1 MRKKI
6 LSLIMIS
13 TLALTGCSKGG
24 EDVPAVSAVNVK
36 TDVVKVGD
44 VEANI
49 SYTGEVKA
57 SVGAGVTAKVSG
69 TVKTVNVELG
79 DYVTQGTVLMT
90 IDSTQYSLA
99 YNQALAAYN
108 SAVASYN
115 NVTGGSVEQGK
126 LNMNQA
132 LANAQ
137 SAYDTALD
145 NYNRQKALYDIG
157 AISQV
162 ALESAKTSLD
172 NAALAL
178 ETAKANSSLN
188 DGVIIPQ
195 TEASASAGINQAK
208 AALDIAANNLTNCTV
223 TAPVSGYVT
232 AKNVTVGQMAS
243 PGVELFA
250 VKDTRMLD
258 IEVNVTEA
266 VISSVSSST
275 GAKITVKSAGVSDMD
290 AVVSAVATAKSDKT
304 GLYPVKVTVPNEDGK
319 IKLGMIADVSLAT
332 SGAKGVLITSAD
344 AVILNGDKNYVY
356 VAEGDKAVKKEV
368 VVGVSDGKAVEIISG
383 LSEGDEVIVDG
394 KDFIT
399 ETNNKIK
406 IVK

>member
-1 MRKKI
+1 MIKKI
-6 LSLIMIS
+6 LSIIMIS
-13 TLALTGCSKGG
+13 ALILTGCSKSG
-24 EDVPAVSAVNVK
+24 ENIPAVSAINVK
-36 TDVVKVGD
+36 TDIVKVGD
-44 VEANI
+44 VEANV

-69 TVKTVNVELG
+69 TVKTVNAELG
-79 DYVTQGTVLMT
+79 DYVTQGTILMT

-126 LNMNQA
+126 ISMNQA
-132 LANAQ
+132 LSNAQ
-137 SAYDTALD
+137 SAYNTALD

-157 AISQV
+157 AISLV
-162 ALESAKTSLD
+162 ALESAKTALD

-195 TEASASAGINQAK
+195 TEASASAGISQAK
-208 AALDIAANNLTNCTV
+208 AALDIAANNLSNCTV
-223 TAPVSGYVT
+223 TAPVSGYIT
-232 AKNVTVGQMAS
+232 AKNVSVGQMAS
-243 PGVELFA
+243 PGIELFA
-250 VKDTRMLD
+250 VKDTKMLD

-266 VISSVSSST
+266 VISSVSQST
-275 GAKITVKSAGVSDMD
+275 KAKISVKSAGISDMD
-290 AVVSAVATAKSDKT
+290 AVVSAVATAKSDMT
-304 GLYPVKVTVPNEDGK
+304 GLYPVKVTVPNDDGK

-332 SGAKGVLITSAD
+332 SGAKGVLIISAD
-344 AVILNGDKNYVY
+344 AVILNGGKNYVY
-356 VAEGDKAVKKEV
+356 VAENDKAVKKEV
-368 VVGVSDGKAVEIISG
+368 VIGVSDGKAVEIISG
-383 LSEGDEVIVDG
+383 LSEGEEVIVDG

>member
-1 MRKKI
+1 MIKKI

-13 TLALTGCSKGG
+13 ALILTGCSKSG
-24 EDVPAVSAVNVK
+24 ENIPAVSAINVK
-36 TDVVKVGD
+36 TDIVKVGD
-44 VEANI
+44 VEANV

-69 TVKTVNVELG
+69 TVKTVNAELG
-79 DYVTQGTVLMT
+79 DYVTQGTILMT

-126 LNMNQA
+126 ISMNQA
-132 LANAQ
+132 LSNAQ
-137 SAYDTALD
+137 SAYNTALD

-157 AISQV
+157 AISLV
-162 ALESAKTSLD
+162 ALESAKTALD

-195 TEASASAGINQAK
+195 TEASASAGISQAK
-208 AALDIAANNLTNCTV
+208 AALDIAANNLSNCTV
-223 TAPVSGYVT
+223 TAPVSGYIT
-232 AKNVTVGQMAS
+232 AKNVSVGQMAS
-243 PGVELFA
+243 PGIELFA
-250 VKDTRMLD
+250 VKDTKMLD

-266 VISSVSSST
+266 VISSVSQST
-275 GAKITVKSAGVSDMD
+275 KAKISVKSAGISDMD
-290 AVVSAVATAKSDKT
+290 AVVSAVATAKSDMT
-304 GLYPVKVTVPNEDGK
+304 GLYPVKVTVPNDDGK

-332 SGAKGVLITSAD
+332 SGAKGVLIISAD
-344 AVILNGDKNYVY
+344 AVILSGGKNYVY
-356 VAEGDKAVKKEV
+356 VAENDKAVKKEV
-368 VVGVSDGKAVEIISG
+368 VIGVSDGKAVEIISG
-383 LSEGDEVIVDG
+383 LSEGEEVIVDG